1 MDEKEKDTDGKVTE
15 GGQEDNNAQNAESDS
30 EKASDKKTD
39 GVKKDKAKETIE
51 KIAENYNDIERS
63 LVAQLGLATPVHP
76 LTTGT
81 YRETVWKSLF
91 DMLIPKKY
99 CITQS
104 VFIIDSYGEISREVD
119 LAVYDE
125 TYTPYIFNYG
135 KIKFIP
141 IEAVSVVIQCKSQ
154 ISGGTTYDELKEWV
168 ESIDCLKTSLDA
180 VTRMANKIADNNE
193 LDANF
198 GGGGGTQTSTRPVK
212 ILCATGISEPLVE
225 KLKENFDFQLY
236 IKEIKDTK
244 GKKSEKRL
252 KKVLNNEHSSFM
264 RWNDGLNHY
273 GHDRY
278 PVKERPLRTL
288 NKKEIGET
296 KGLSERNLN
305 QLSVSN
311 KKGEENVIM
320 SLTFQLNQLLM
331 LINNPMLFPHRAYA
345 ERFSKILGGR
355 EDMILAKYDVS
366 GIQSYIFATNRLAE
380 NAGASINVRKIL
392 HKYLP
397 EALKETLTKNY
408 DATPWEEKRKLDIL
422 CNQNIPAEIVYI
434 GGGNAFVLFRGK
446 ENYDAVSKKLA
457 MKAAENCR
465 GVTVFTAFVEAEL
478 KSFGKDLDDVDAEM
492 AMLKRTV
499 PRPVELS
506 PCPLVE
512 QDSTYGLPIVKC
524 PPGSEDSASYM
535 SALQYEKHRAYKE
548 GGADKA
554 AVQNPFKDGQGD
566 WKFPIEMEDLIRRK
580 GEDSYVAVV
589 HIDGND
595 MGSLIKKR
603 ADEEEKGGKESYQA
617 AARVWRNMSKEIAKR
632 NEGASQAMH
641 NAAGKAGRALRNREN
656 TLEAGVIPFRPLI
669 MEGDD
674 LTFICEARFALPSV
688 VKYLRKL
695 LEYIM
700 PEEGRNQYQGSK
712 SEIKE
717 GRNQPM
723 KDHKQPLAYTACAG
737 IAFVHSHFPF
747 RIAYEIAEECCAS
760 AKKEWYR
767 HKASNQA
774 PESASCYL
782 DFHVVQGA
790 YTREMKDLER
800 ERLLKTRPLCVGRE
814 SDLGKINSYERFYDI
829 LKEMTKEN
837 QGRRKWPQNRLER
850 LYKALLKGE
859 AETKVLVK
867 EFASRGYSVSAL
879 ARKPGVPGNSPE
891 GENGRSVSALA
902 SKPETGELNRTD
914 KYDIFDALEA
924 LDFFDADLYEKI
936 LGKGQ
941 ADERTGGQA

>member
-1 MDEKEKDTDGKVTE
+1 M
-15 GGQEDNNAQNAESDS
+15 S
-30 EKASDKKTD
+30 
-39 GVKKDKAKETIE
+39 
-51 KIAENYNDIERS
+51 
-63 LVAQLGLATPVHP
+63 
-76 LTTGT
+76 
-81 YRETVWKSLF
+81 
-91 DMLIPKKY
+91 
-99 CITQS
+99 
-104 VFIIDSYGEISREVD
+104 
-119 LAVYDE
+119 
-125 TYTPYIFNYG
+125 
-135 KIKFIP
+135 
-141 IEAVSVVIQCKSQ
+141 
-154 ISGGTTYDELKEWV
+154 
-168 ESIDCLKTSLDA
+168 
-180 VTRMANKIADNNE
+180 
-193 LDANF
+193 
-198 GGGGGTQTSTRPVK
+198 
-212 ILCATGISEPLVE
+212 
-225 KLKENFDFQLY
+225 
-236 IKEIKDTK
+236 
-244 GKKSEKRL
+244 
-252 KKVLNNEHSSFM
+252 
-264 RWNDGLNHY
+264 
-273 GHDRY
+273 
-278 PVKERPLRTL
+278 
-288 NKKEIGET
+288 
-296 KGLSERNLN
+296 NL
-305 QLSVSN
+305 
-311 KKGEENVIM
+311 
-320 SLTFQLNQLLM
+320 
-331 LINNPMLFPHRAYA
+331 
-345 ERFSKILGGR
+345 
-355 EDMILAKYDVS
+355 ILAKYDVS

-408 DATPWEEKRKLDIL
+408 DATPWEEKRKLEIL

-434 GGGNAFVLFRGK
+434 GGGNAFVLFREK
-446 ENYDAVSKKLA
+446 EHYNAVSKKLA

-465 GVTVFTAFVEAEL
+465 GVTVFTAFVETEL
-478 KSFGKDLDDVDAEM
+478 KSFGKDLDDVDAKM

-512 QDSTYGLPIVKC
+512 QDSTYGLPIVKS
-524 PPGSEDSASYM
+524 PGSEDSTSYM
-535 SALQYEKHRAYKE
+535 SALQYEKHRAYKV
-548 GGADKA
+548 GGADGA
-554 AVQNPFKDGQGD
+554 AEQSPSKDGQGA
-566 WKFPIEMEDLIRRK
+566 WKFPIEMEDLIRKK

-595 MGSLIKKR
+595 MGSLIKRR
-603 ADEEEKGGKESYQA
+603 ASEAEKGGKESYQA

-632 NEGASQAMH
+632 NEEASQAMH
-641 NAAGKAGRALRNREN
+641 DAAGKAGKALHKREI
-656 TLEAGVIPFRPLI
+656 TLEKGMIPFRPLI

-695 LEYIM
+695 LESIL
-700 PEEGRNQYQGSK
+700 PQERNQHQGSQSEAQEGRDQHQGSQ
-712 SEIKE
+712 SQVQESQ
-717 GRNQPM
+717 NQPVENQ
-723 KDHKQPLAYTACAG
+723 KQPLAYTACAG

-891 GENGRSVSALA
+891 GENGNSVSALA

-941 ADERTGGQA
+941 ADERAGGQA